1 MSAEIKRFK
10 YGYRDDGYGQR
21 ILGLILDDA
30 GSVVLHSDHLASHAY
45 DEAVERAAFE
55 AAMLEEGFRA
65 TLEPDLD
72 GVYMSPATHAM
83 WCGWLR
89 CAKSR
94 AKRFGGAE

>member
-1 MSAEIKRFK
+1 MSGINRF
-10 YGYRDDGYGQR
+10 DIDGRVVESPFDGDY
-21 ILGLILDDA
+21 
-30 GSVVLHSDHLASHAY
+30 VLHTDHLASHAF

-55 AAMLEEGFRA
+55 AAMLEEGFRT

-72 GVYMSPATHAM
+72 GVYMSPTAHAM